1 MTTSA
6 HTTISN
12 IKSNLQVFLI
22 SVATI
27 TVAFSILGLFLVI
40 FVNLNS
46 FLTTWSKQVQL
57 IVYLKDDISQSQRQA
72 LEQLISTN
80 PDVESKTF
88 ISRETAWA
96 NFKNTFST
104 KKSDFIDDLK
114 FNPLPSS
121 YNLKFRPS
129 SDRYTKIRQFAEL
142 FEGRAGVE
150 SLEYGEKWLKAFEK
164 FMLFTRIFILAVGG
178 LLGLGLVLIV
188 SNTIKLSFYS
198 RQEEIELMLLIG
210 ATPNFVR
217 VPFMIEGM
225 LQGLLGGIFA
235 LSLIKFLQLYIKI
248 QFQGSL
254 QSIARGM
261 EFQFIS
267 QPFILGLLACTLLIG
282 WVGSF
287 ISIQQF
293 LSPAYKK

>member
-12 IKSNLQVFLI
+12 IKSNLQVFLV

-46 FLTTWSKQVQL
+46 FLTTWSEQVQL
-57 IVYLKDDISQSQRQA
+57 IVYLEDDVSDDQKQA
-72 LEQLISTN
+72 LEQLISAN
-80 PDVESKTF
+80 SDVESMTF
-88 ISRETAWA
+88 IPREAAWA
-96 NFKNTFST
+96 NFKNTFSSN
-104 KKSDFIDDLK
+104 KSNFIDDLK

-121 YNLKFRPS
+121 YNLKFKQS
-129 SDRYTKIRQFAEL
+129 SDRFERIRNFAEL
-142 FEGRAGVE
+142 FQRRQGVE
-150 SLEYGEKWLKAFEK
+150 SVEYGETWLGAFEK
-164 FMLFTRIFILAVGG
+164 FMLFIRIFLLAVGG
-178 LLGLGLVLIV
+178 LLALGLVLII
-188 SNTIKLSFYS
+188 SNTIKLSFYA

-210 ATPNFVR
+210 ATPNYIR

-235 LSLIKFLQLYIKI
+235 LALIKSLQLYIKI

-261 EFQFIS
+261 EFQFLS
-267 QPFILGLLACTLLIG
+267 HSLILGLLVATLFIG
-282 WVGSF
+282 WLGSF
-287 ISIQQF
+287 IAIQKF
-293 LSPAYKK
+293 LSSGNNK

>member
-1 MTTSA
+1 MTSSA
-6 HTTISN
+6 HTTLSN
-12 IKSNLQVFLI
+12 IKSNLQVFLV

-46 FLTTWSKQVQL
+46 FLTTWSKHVQL
-57 IVYLKDDISQSQRQA
+57 IVYLEDDISKDQRGV

-80 PDVESKTF
+80 PDVESMTF
-88 ISRETAWA
+88 ISKESAWA

-104 KKSDFIDDLK
+104 KKSDFIDELK

-121 YNLKFRPS
+121 YNIKFRPS
-129 SDRYTKIRQFAEL
+129 PERFTKIRNFAEL
-142 FEGRAGVE
+142 FKEREGVE
-150 SLEYGEKWLKAFEK
+150 SVEYGEKWLRAFEK
-164 FMLFTRIFILAVGG
+164 FMLFIRIFLLAVGG
-178 LLGLGLVLIV
+178 LLSLGLILII

-210 ATPNFVR
+210 ATPGFVR
-217 VPFMIEGM
+217 IPFMLEGM

-235 LSLIKFLQLYIKI
+235 LALIKFLQLYIQV

-254 QSIARGM
+254 ETIVRGM
-261 EFQFIS
+261 EFQYIS
-267 QPFILGLLACTLLIG
+267 QPIILILLASSVFIG
-282 WVGSF
+282 WMGSYIF
-287 ISIQQF
+287 IRQF
-293 LSPAYKK
+293 LSPKFK

>member
-1 MTTSA
+1 M
-6 HTTISN
+6 
-12 IKSNLQVFLI
+12 QVFLV

-46 FLTTWSKQVQL
+46 FLTTWSKHVQL
-57 IVYLKDDISQSQRQA
+57 IVYLEDDISKSQQVV

-80 PDVESKTF
+80 PDVESMTF
-88 ISRETAWA
+88 ISKETAWA
-96 NFKNTFST
+96 SFKNTFST
-104 KKSDFIDDLK
+104 KKSDFIDELN

-129 SDRYTKIRQFAEL
+129 DERFTKISNFAEI
-142 FEGRAGVE
+142 FKEKKGVE
-150 SLEYGEKWLKAFEK
+150 SVEYGEKWLRAFEQ
-164 FMLFTRIFILAVGG
+164 FMLFIRFFLLAVGG
-178 LLGLGLVLIV
+178 LLSLGLILIV

-210 ATPNFVR
+210 ATPNYVR
-217 VPFMIEGM
+217 IPFMLEGM

-235 LSLIKFLQLYIKI
+235 LALIKLLQLYIRV

-254 QSIARGM
+254 ESLARGM

-267 QPFILGLLACTLLIG
+267 QPVILILLTSSVLIG
-282 WVGSF
+282 WLGSV
-287 ISIQQF
+287 ISIRQF
-293 LSPAYKK
+293 LSPNYKK

>member
-1 MTTSA
+1 MTISA
-6 HTTISN
+6 HTTFSN

-46 FLTTWSKQVQL
+46 FLTTWNKQVQL
-57 IVYLKDDISQSQRQA
+57 IVYLKDDITKTHRQA
-72 LEQLISTN
+72 LEQLISAN
-80 PDVESKTF
+80 SDVETMTF
-88 ISRETAWA
+88 IPRETAWA
-96 NFKNTFST
+96 NFKNTFSSN
-104 KKSDFIDDLK
+104 KSDFIDDLK

-121 YNLKFRPS
+121 YNLKFKPS
-129 SDRYTKIRQFAEL
+129 SDRFIRIRQFADL
-142 FEGRAGVE
+142 LKKRAGVE
-150 SLEYGEKWLKAFEK
+150 SLEYGEKWLRAFEK
-164 FMLFTRIFILAVGG
+164 FMLFIRIFLLAVGG
-178 LLGLGLVLIV
+178 LLALGLILII

-210 ATPNFVR
+210 ATPNYVR
-217 VPFMIEGM
+217 IPFMMEGM
-225 LQGLLGGIFA
+225 LQGLFGGIFA
-235 LSLIKFLQLYIKI
+235 LVLIKFLQLYIKV

-254 QSIARGM
+254 ESIARGM

-267 QPFILGLLACTLLIG
+267 QPLILGLLASSVLIG

-293 LSPAYKK
+293 LSLDGKK

>member
-12 IKSNLQVFLI
+12 IKTNLQVFLI

-57 IVYLKDDISQSQRQA
+57 IVYLKDDISQSHRQA
-72 LEQLISTN
+72 LEQLISSN

-88 ISRETAWA
+88 ISRDTAWA

-104 KKSDFIDDLK
+104 QKSDFIDDLK

-121 YNLKFRPS
+121 YNLKFKAS

-142 FEGRAGVE
+142 FEGREGVE

-164 FMLFTRIFILAVGG
+164 FMLFTRIFLLAVGG
-178 LLGLGLVLIV
+178 LLALGLILII

-198 RQEEIELMLLIG
+198 RQDEIELMLLIG
-210 ATPNFVR
+210 ATPNYVR
-217 VPFMIEGM
+217 VPFMMEGM

-261 EFQFIS
+261 EFQFLS
-267 QPFILGLLACTLLIG
+267 QPLILGLLASTLLIG

>member
-57 IVYLKDDISQSQRQA
+57 IVYLKDDISQNQRQG
-72 LEQLISTN
+72 LEQLISAN
-80 PDVESKTF
+80 SDVESMTF
-88 ISRETAWA
+88 IPRETAWA
-96 NFKNTFST
+96 NFKNTFSS

-121 YNLKFRPS
+121 YNLKFKPS
-129 SDRYTKIRQFAEL
+129 SERFIKIRRFADL
-142 FEGRAGVE
+142 LKGRKGVE
-150 SLEYGEKWLKAFEK
+150 SLEYGEKWLGAFEK
-164 FMLFTRIFILAVGG
+164 FMLFIRIFLLAVGG
-178 LLGLGLVLIV
+178 LLALGLILII

-210 ATPNFVR
+210 ATPNFIR

-235 LSLIKFLQLYIKI
+235 LALIKFLQLYVKI

-254 QSIARGM
+254 DSIARGM

-267 QPFILGLLACTLLIG
+267 QPFILGLLASSVLIG

-287 ISIQQF
+287 ISIRQF
-293 LSPAYKK
+293 LSPAHKK

>member
-1 MTTSA
+1 MTSPA
-6 HTTISN
+6 HTTLSN
-12 IKSNLQVFLI
+12 IKSNLQVFLV

-46 FLTTWSKQVQL
+46 FLTTWSKHVQL
-57 IVYLKDDISQSQRQA
+57 IVYLEDDISKSQRVD

-80 PDVESKTF
+80 PDVESMTF
-88 ISRETAWA
+88 ISKETAWA

-104 KKSDFIDDLK
+104 KKSDFIDELN

-121 YNLKFRPS
+121 YNLKFKPS
-129 SDRYTKIRQFAEL
+129 DERFTKISNFAEIIK
-142 FEGRAGVE
+142 ERKGVE
-150 SLEYGEKWLKAFEK
+150 SVEYGEKWLRAFEQ
-164 FMLFTRIFILAVGG
+164 FMLFIRIFLLAVGG
-178 LLGLGLVLIV
+178 LLSLGLVLII

-217 VPFMIEGM
+217 IPFMLEGM

-235 LSLIKFLQLYIKI
+235 LALIKFLQLYIRV

-254 QSIARGM
+254 ESLARGM

-267 QPFILGLLACTLLIG
+267 QPIILVLLTSSVLIG
-282 WVGSF
+282 WLGSV
-287 ISIQQF
+287 ISIRQF
-293 LSPAYKK
+293 LSQNYKT

>member
-1 MTTSA
+1 MTSSA
-6 HTTISN
+6 HTTLSN
-12 IKSNLQVFLI
+12 IKSNLQVFLV

-46 FLTTWSKQVQL
+46 FLTTWSKHVQL
-57 IVYLKDDISQSQRQA
+57 IVYLEDNISKSQRVG

-80 PDVESKTF
+80 PDVESMTF
-88 ISRETAWA
+88 ISKETAWA

-104 KKSDFIDDLK
+104 KKSDFIDELN

-129 SDRYTKIRQFAEL
+129 DERFIKIRNFAEI
-142 FEGRAGVE
+142 FKERKGVE
-150 SLEYGEKWLKAFEK
+150 SVEFGEKWLRAFEQ
-164 FMLFTRIFILAVGG
+164 FMLFIRIFLLAVGG
-178 LLGLGLVLIV
+178 LLSLGLVLII

-198 RQEEIELMLLIG
+198 RPEEIELMLLIG
-210 ATPNFVR
+210 ATPNYVR
-217 VPFMIEGM
+217 VPFMLEGM

-235 LSLIKFLQLYIKI
+235 LALIKILQLYIRV

-254 QSIARGM
+254 ESLARGM

-267 QPFILGLLACTLLIG
+267 QPMILVLLASSVLIG
-282 WVGSF
+282 WMGSV
-287 ISIQQF
+287 ISIRQF
-293 LSPAYKK
+293 LSSNYKK

>member
-1 MTTSA
+1 MTSPA
-6 HTTISN
+6 HTTLSN
-12 IKSNLQVFLI
+12 IKSNLQVFLV

-46 FLTTWSKQVQL
+46 FLTTWSKHVQL
-57 IVYLKDDISQSQRQA
+57 IVYLEDDISKSQRVD

-80 PDVESKTF
+80 PEVESMTF
-88 ISRETAWA
+88 ISKETAWA

-104 KKSDFIDDLK
+104 KKSDFIDELN

-129 SDRYTKIRQFAEL
+129 DERFTKIRKFAEI
-142 FEGRAGVE
+142 FKEKKGVE
-150 SLEYGEKWLKAFEK
+150 SVEYGEKWLRAFEQ
-164 FMLFTRIFILAVGG
+164 FMLFIRIFLLAVGV
-178 LLGLGLVLIV
+178 LLSLGLVLIV

-210 ATPNFVR
+210 ATPNYVR
-217 VPFMIEGM
+217 IPFMLEGM
-225 LQGLLGGIFA
+225 LQGLLGGFFA
-235 LSLIKFLQLYIKI
+235 LALIKFLQLYIRI

-254 QSIARGM
+254 ESLARGM

-267 QPFILGLLACTLLIG
+267 QPIILVMLTSSILIG
-282 WVGSF
+282 WLGSV
-287 ISIQQF
+287 ISIRQF
-293 LSPAYKK
+293 LSSNYKT

>member
-6 HTTISN
+6 HTTLSN
-12 IKSNLQVFLI
+12 IKSNLQVFLV

-40 FVNLNS
+40 FVNLNA

-57 IVYLKDDISQSQRQA
+57 IVYLEDDITQGQRQK
-72 LEQLISTN
+72 LEQLISAN
-80 PDVESKTF
+80 PDVESMKF
-88 ISRETAWA
+88 ISKETAWA
-96 NFKNTFST
+96 NFKNTFSA
-104 KKSDFIDDLK
+104 KKSDFIDELK

-121 YNLKFRPS
+121 YNLKFKPS
-129 SDRYTKIRQFAEL
+129 SERFLKIRKFADL
-142 FEGRAGVE
+142 LKGRQGVE
-150 SLEYGEKWLKAFEK
+150 SLEYGEKWLGAFEK
-164 FMLFTRIFILAVGG
+164 FMLFIRIFLLAVGG
-178 LLGLGLVLIV
+178 LLALGLILII

-235 LSLIKFLQLYIKI
+235 LALIKILQLYIRV

-254 QSIARGM
+254 ESIARGM

-267 QPFILGLLACTLLIG
+267 QPIIFVLLASSVFIG
-282 WVGSF
+282 WMGSF
-287 ISIQQF
+287 ISIRQF
-293 LSPAYKK
+293 LSTNYK

>member
-6 HTTISN
+6 HTTLSN
-12 IKSNLQVFLI
+12 IKSNLQVFLV

-46 FLTTWSKQVQL
+46 FLNTWSKQVQL
-57 IVYLKDDISQSQRQA
+57 IVYLEDDITKDQRQS
-72 LEQLISTN
+72 LEQLIATN
-80 PDVESKTF
+80 PDVESMTF
-88 ISRETAWA
+88 ISREAAWA
-96 NFKNTFST
+96 NFKNTFSA
-104 KKSDFIDDLK
+104 KKSDFIDELK

-121 YNLKFRPS
+121 YNLKFKPS
-129 SDRYTKIRQFAEL
+129 SERFLKIRNFADL
-142 FEGRAGVE
+142 FKEREGVE
-150 SLEYGEKWLKAFEK
+150 SLEYGEKWLGAFEK
-164 FMLFTRIFILAVGG
+164 FMLFIRIFLLAVGG
-178 LLGLGLVLIV
+178 LLALGLTLII

-198 RQEEIELMLLIG
+198 RQDEVELMLLIG

-217 VPFMIEGM
+217 VPFMMEGM

-235 LSLIKFLQLYIKI
+235 LALIKLLQLYIQV

-254 QSIARGM
+254 ESIARGM

-267 QPFILGLLACTLLIG
+267 QPIIVVLLASSVFIG
-282 WVGSF
+282 WMGSF
-287 ISIQQF
+287 ISIRQF
-293 LSPAYKK
+293 LSANYKK

>member
-6 HTTISN
+6 HTTFSN
-12 IKSNLQVFLI
+12 IKSNLQVFLV

-40 FVNLNS
+40 FFNLNS
-46 FLTTWSKQVQL
+46 FLTTWSEQVQL
-57 IVYLKDDISQSQRQA
+57 VVYLEDDITDKEKQA
-72 LEQLISTN
+72 LEQLVSAN
-80 PDVESKTF
+80 NDVESMTF
-88 ISRETAWA
+88 VPREAAWA
-96 NFKNTFST
+96 NFKNTFSST
-104 KKSDFIDDLK
+104 KSDFIEDLK

-121 YNLKFRPS
+121 YNLKFKPL
-129 SDRYTKIRQFAEL
+129 SDRFEKIRNFSDL
-142 FEGRAGVE
+142 LKGRQGVE
-150 SLEYGEKWLKAFEK
+150 SLEYGETWLGAFEK
-164 FMLFTRIFILAVGG
+164 FMLFIRIFLWAVGG
-178 LLGLGLVLIV
+178 LLALGLVLII
-188 SNTIKLSFYS
+188 SNTIKLSFYA

-217 VPFMIEGM
+217 VPFMLEGM

-235 LSLIKFLQLYIKI
+235 LALIKFLQLYIKI

-267 QPFILGLLACTLLIG
+267 QPLILGLLASTLFIG
-282 WVGSF
+282 WLGSF
-287 ISIQQF
+287 IAIQKF
-293 LSPAYKK
+293 LSSGNNK

>member
-6 HTTISN
+6 HTTFSN

-40 FVNLNS
+40 FVNLHS
-46 FLTTWSKQVQL
+46 FLTTWSQQVQL
-57 IVYLKDDISQSQRQA
+57 IVYLEDEITKNQRQA
-72 LEQLISTN
+72 LEQLISAN
-80 PDVESKTF
+80 SDVESMTF

-96 NFKNTFST
+96 NFKNTFSS
-104 KKSDFIDDLK
+104 KKSGFMGNLN

-121 YNLKFRPS
+121 YNLKFKS
-129 SDRYTKIRQFAEL
+129 SSERFVKIRRFADL
-142 FEGRAGVE
+142 LKGRKGVE
-150 SLEYGEKWLKAFEK
+150 SLEYGEKWLGAFEK
-164 FMLFTRIFILAVGG
+164 FMLFTRIFLIAVGG
-178 LLGLGLVLIV
+178 LLALGLILII
-188 SNTIKLSFYS
+188 SNTIKLSFFS
-198 RQEEIELMLLIG
+198 RQEEFELMLLIG

-235 LSLIKFLQLYIKI
+235 LSLIKFLQLYIKV

-254 QSIARGM
+254 ESIGRGI
-261 EFQFIS
+261 EFQFLPQS
-267 QPFILGLLACTLLIG
+267 LILGLLVCSIIIG
-282 WVGSF
+282 WMGSF
-287 ISIQQF
+287 ISIRQF
-293 LSPAYKK
+293 LSPDYK

>member
-1 MTTSA
+1 MTSSA
-6 HTTISN
+6 HTTLSN
-12 IKSNLQVFLI
+12 IKSNLQVFLV

-46 FLTTWSKQVQL
+46 FLTTWSKHVQL
-57 IVYLKDDISQSQRQA
+57 IVYLEDDISKNQRVD

-80 PDVESKTF
+80 PDVESITF
-88 ISRETAWA
+88 ISKDAAWA
-96 NFKNTFST
+96 NFKNSFST
-104 KKSDFIDDLK
+104 KKSDFIDELN

-129 SDRYTKIRQFAEL
+129 DERFDKIQKFAEL
-142 FEGRAGVE
+142 FKERKGVE
-150 SLEYGEKWLKAFEK
+150 SVEYGEKWLRAFEQ
-164 FMLFTRIFILAVGG
+164 FMLFIRIFLLAVGV
-178 LLGLGLVLIV
+178 LLSLGLILIV

-217 VPFMIEGM
+217 IPFMLEGM
-225 LQGLLGGIFA
+225 LQGLLGGLFA
-235 LSLIKFLQLYIKI
+235 LALIKFLQLYIRV

-254 QSIARGM
+254 ESLARGM

-267 QPFILGLLACTLLIG
+267 QPIILVLLTASVLIG
-282 WVGSF
+282 WLGSV
-287 ISIQQF
+287 ISIRQF
-293 LSPAYKK
+293 LSQNNKT

>member
-1 MTTSA
+1 M
-6 HTTISN
+6 
-12 IKSNLQVFLI
+12 QVFLV

-46 FLTTWSKQVQL
+46 FLTTWSKHVQL
-57 IVYLKDDISQSQRQA
+57 IVYLEDDISKSQQVV

-80 PDVESKTF
+80 PDVESMTF
-88 ISRETAWA
+88 ISKETAWA
-96 NFKNTFST
+96 SFKNTFST
-104 KKSDFIDDLK
+104 KKSDFIDELN

-129 SDRYTKIRQFAEL
+129 DERFTKISNFAEI
-142 FEGRAGVE
+142 FKEKKGVE
-150 SLEYGEKWLKAFEK
+150 SVEYGEKWLRAFEQ
-164 FMLFTRIFILAVGG
+164 FMLFIRIFLLAVGG
-178 LLGLGLVLIV
+178 LLSLGLILIV

-210 ATPNFVR
+210 ATPNYVR
-217 VPFMIEGM
+217 IPFMLEGM

-235 LSLIKFLQLYIKI
+235 LALIKLLQLYIRV

-254 QSIARGM
+254 ESLARGM

-267 QPFILGLLACTLLIG
+267 QPVILILLTSSVLIG
-282 WVGSF
+282 WLGSV
-287 ISIQQF
+287 ISIRQF
-293 LSPAYKK
+293 LSPNYKK

>member
-6 HTTISN
+6 HNTYSN
-12 IKSNLQVFLI
+12 IKSNLQVFLV

-46 FLTTWSKQVQL
+46 FLTTWSEKVQL
-57 IVYLKDDISQSQRQA
+57 VVYLEDEITDGQKQS
-72 LEQLISTN
+72 LEQLISAN
-80 PDVESKTF
+80 SDVESMTF
-88 ISRETAWA
+88 ISKDAAWA
-96 NFKNTFST
+96 NFKNTFSST
-104 KKSDFIDDLK
+104 KSDFIDDLK
-114 FNPLPSS
+114 YNPLPSS
-121 YNLKFRPS
+121 YNLKFKPS
-129 SDRYTKIRQFAEL
+129 SDRFVRIREFADL
-142 FEGRAGVE
+142 FKRRQGVE
-150 SLEYGEKWLKAFEK
+150 SVEYGETWLGAFEK
-164 FMLFTRIFILAVGG
+164 FMLFIRIFLLAVGG
-178 LLGLGLVLIV
+178 LLGLGLILII
-188 SNTIKLSFYS
+188 SNTIKLSFYA

-225 LQGLLGGIFA
+225 FQGLLGGIFA
-235 LSLIKFLQLYIKI
+235 LALIKSLQLYIKV

-267 QPFILGLLACTLLIG
+267 QPLILGLLASALFIG

-287 ISIQQF
+287 IAIQKF
-293 LSPAYKK
+293 LSSGNTK